1 MEEFQRATEMQ
12 PDNWYSHFTLGTTF
26 LRQNQF
32 GPARDALE
40 KAAKIAPDKPPI
52 QQALAAAHAGMGD
65 HEAASAI
72 YDQALELDPRNPRAI
87 VGAALARSAQGKH
100 NDALELLRGVGRM
113 GARFPPI
120 QKALGDVYVAAG
132 RHQDA
137 VDAFRA
143 MILNSPRMADN
154 APDLVKMANRDEVKD
169 AEAFAKELQ
178 EALGKHVGAASDR
191 VRANP
196 QQLREQL
203 LARRG
208 GQRNAG

>member
-1 MEEFQRATEMQ
+1 
-12 PDNWYSHFTLGTTF
+12 
-26 LRQNQF
+26 
-32 GPARDALE
+32 
-40 KAAKIAPDKPPI
+40 
-52 QQALAAAHAGMGD
+52 
-65 HEAASAI
+65 
-72 YDQALELDPRNPRAI
+72 
-87 VGAALARSAQGKH
+87 
-100 NDALELLRGVGRM
+100 
-113 GARFPPI
+113 
-120 QKALGDVYVAAG
+120 
-132 RHQDA
+132 
-137 VDAFRA
+137 
-143 MILNSPRMADN
+143 MADN